1 MEEREGPSADAFRG
15 RREERAARHE
25 RRRRRDAG
33 PLTPEQEAYREAQRV
48 ARRKLGFFFHLVPYV
63 MTCLFLLL
71 TTRSLRVTAVVA
83 LSWGIGVACHWAA
96 VIAPRLR
103 RRWIEQEVRRQ
114 VGHSVGAERRAL
126 EGAHARSLEALSASI
141 AHEIRNPITA
151 AKSLVQ
157 QMGEDPASRENVEY
171 ARVALEELDRVER
184 SISHLLR
191 FAREEALRVSDVRL
205 PDVLESALDG
215 FRDRIARAGVR
226 VVRAFEGAGT
236 LRGDPE
242 KLRRVAIN
250 LIANALD
257 ALEQGSP
264 AAPRLELA
272 AGESLAGSELW
283 LSVRDNGPGLP
294 PESQERVFQPFYT
307 EKPDGTGLGLA
318 ITKKLVEAHRG
329 SIELRSAPGEGTEIV
344 VTFPRSGPED
354 AAAAPAPAS
363 GARPA

>member
-1 MEEREGPSADAFRG
+1 MDEREDELRRAPRG
-15 RREERAARHE
+15 RR
-25 RRRRRDAG
+25 RRGAPDGA
-33 PLTPEQEAYREAQRV
+33 LTPEQEAYREAQRV

-71 TTRSLRVTAVVA
+71 ATRSLRVTLTVA

-96 VIAPRLR
+96 VVGPRLR

-114 VGHSVGAERRAL
+114 VGRSVGAERRAL
-126 EGAHARSLEALSASI
+126 EGAHARSLEALSASL

-157 QMGEDPASRENVEY
+157 QMGEDPGSRENVEY

-191 FAREEALRVSDVRL
+191 FAREEALRVSEVRL
-205 PDVLESALDG
+205 PDVLEAALDT
-215 FRDRIARAGVR
+215 FRERLARSGVR
-226 VVRAFEGAGT
+226 VVRAFDGAGV

-250 LIANALD
+250 LIGNALD
-257 ALEQGSP
+257 ALEQGAVP
-264 AAPRLELA
+264 APRLELA

-283 LSVRDNGPGLP
+283 LSVRDNGPGLAP
-294 PESQERVFQPFYT
+294 GSQERIFQPFYT
-307 EKPDGTGLGLA
+307 EKADGTGLGLA
-318 ITKKLVEAHRG
+318 ITKKLIEAHRG
-329 SIELRSAPGEGTEIV
+329 SIEVRSAPGEGTEFV
-344 VTFPRSGPED
+344 VTFPRGGPETD
-354 AAAAPAPAS
+354 GAPAPSRS
-363 GARPA
+363 GVGGSE